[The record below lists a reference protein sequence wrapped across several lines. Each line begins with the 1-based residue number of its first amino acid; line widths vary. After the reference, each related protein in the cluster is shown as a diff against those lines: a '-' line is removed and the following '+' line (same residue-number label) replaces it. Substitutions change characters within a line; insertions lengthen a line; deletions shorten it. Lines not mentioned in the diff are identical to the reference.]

1 MTKELRKSDDSDL
14 FDLDE
19 SEMMMRMIMPMMER
33 VE

>member
-1 MTKELRKSDDSDL
+1 VTKELRKSDDSDL